1 MSNGDSVAKDL
12 GDYVAG
18 GAIDRPERVPIG
30 SMLWTRRPLI
40 SIEFLI
46 LLVSVFFATVSSAA
60 FWRQVNSLGLFRDSS
75 GWLTAISLF
84 VAMVALTGAML
95 CLVLNR
101 WTSKPILITI
111 LMINSALGYFMTEYS
126 VYIDP
131 GMVRNALRTDTREA
145 VELITPSLLV
155 MILVQGVLPSLLV
168 WRLRIQRRPL
178 GRTLR
183 YRLLVILGCL
193 ATATLFLAISFQDLS
208 ALMRNNKQ
216 LRYLIAP
223 GNYLVS
229 VGRVVLEESRAADGA
244 RLSVGEGATLT
255 GHTTATKPHLLV
267 IVVGETIRAQ
277 NWGLNGYQRQTTP
290 QLAKKKNLI
299 NFRDVTACGSNTEV
313 SVPCMF
319 STYGRR
325 NYDRTLIRQ
334 SESLL
339 HALERAGIKTLWRD
353 NQTGCKGVC
362 AGLDFESFREPR
374 EDPLC
379 DAKSCRDEIMLRGLT
394 DVARNTNGDLVVVL
408 HQLGNHGPS
417 YYQRYPESLRRF
429 RPDCR
434 TADLG
439 ECSRQEIVNA
449 YDNAVLATDDF
460 LARTIALL
468 DSDKSRD
475 SAMIYVSDHGESLG
489 ENNLYLHGI
498 PEAIAPDTQLRVP
511 MVMWM
516 SSGMSANQHLK
527 RSCLQ
532 DKALA
537 VVSHDNLF
545 HSVLGIMQVKT
556 KEYDPAL
563 DLFSPCR

>member
-1 MSNGDSVAKDL
+1 MSNGNSVAKDL

-18 GAIDRPERVPIG
+18 RVNDRPNHVAIG
-30 SMLWTRRPLI
+30 STSWTWRPSL
-40 SIEFLI
+40 SMGVLV
-46 LLVSVFFATVSSAA
+46 LLASVFFAAVSSAA
-60 FWRQVNSLGLFRDSS
+60 FWRQLNSLGLFGGPS
-75 GWLTAISLF
+75 GWLTAVSLF
-84 VAMVALTGAML
+84 FAMVALTAAML

-101 WTSKPILITI
+101 WTSKPILIA
-111 LMINSALGYFMTEYS
+111 LLVINSALGYFMTEYS

-145 VELITPSLLV
+145 VELITPGLLIT
-155 MILVQGVLPSLLV
+155 ILVQGVLPSLVV
-168 WRLRIQRRPL
+168 WRLRIKRVPH
-178 GRTLR
+178 GRALMN
-183 YRLLVILGCL
+183 RLLVLLGCL
-193 ATATLFLAISFQDLS
+193 ATAALFLAVSFQDLS

-229 VGRVVLEESRAADGA
+229 VGRVLLDESRAAEGA

-267 IVVGETIRAQ
+267 IVVGETTRAQ
-277 NWGLNGYQRQTTP
+277 NWGLNGYRRQTTP
-290 QLAKKKNLI
+290 QLAKMNVI

-325 NYDRTLIRQ
+325 NYDLTLIRQ

-339 HALERAGIKTLWRD
+339 HALERAGVKTLWRD

-374 EDPLC
+374 KDPLC
-379 DAKSCRDEIMLRGLT
+379 DAKFCRDEIMLRGLT
-394 DVARNTNGDLVVVL
+394 NVARNTNGDLVVVL

-460 LARTIALL
+460 LARTITLL

-489 ENNLYLHGI
+489 ESNLYLHGI

-516 SSGMSANQHLK
+516 SSGMTANQHLK
-527 RSCLQ
+527 GSCLQ
-532 DKALA
+532 DKALTS
-537 VVSHDNLF
+537 VSHDNLF

-563 DLFSPCR
+563 DLFRSCR

>member
-1 MSNGDSVAKDL
+1 MSNADSVANDL
-12 GDYVAG
+12 GDYVPG
-18 GAIDRPERVPIG
+18 GVADRPKRVAIG
-30 SMLWTRRPLI
+30 SAPWTWRPSL
-40 SIEFLI
+40 SIE
-46 LLVSVFFATVSSAA
+46 LLVLLASVFFATVSSAA
-60 FWRQVNSLGLFRDSS
+60 FWRQLNSLGLFGDSS
-75 GWLTAISLF
+75 GWLTAISLL
-84 VAMVALTGAML
+84 VAMVALTAAML

-101 WTSKPILITI
+101 WTSKPILIA
-111 LMINSALGYFMTEYS
+111 LLVINSALGYFMTEYS

-131 GMVRNALRTDTREA
+131 GMVRNALRTDTRET
-145 VELITPSLLV
+145 VELITPGLIITIV
-155 MILVQGVLPSLLV
+155 VQGVLPSLLV
-168 WRLRIQRRPL
+168 WRLRIKRRPY
-178 GRTLR
+178 GRALR
-183 YRLLVILGCL
+183 YRLLVLLGCL
-193 ATATLFLAISFQDLS
+193 ATAALFLAISFQDLS

-229 VGRVVLEESRAADGA
+229 VGRVLLDESRDADGA

-290 QLAKKKNLI
+290 QLAKMNLI

-319 STYGRR
+319 SAYGRR

-339 HALERAGIKTLWRD
+339 HALERAGVKTLWRD

-374 EDPLC
+374 KDPLC
-379 DAKSCRDEIMLRGLT
+379 DAKFCRDEILLRGLT

-429 RPDCR
+429 IPDCR

-460 LARTIALL
+460 LARTITLL

-516 SSGMSANQHLK
+516 SSGMAANQHMK

-532 DKALA
+532 DKALTA
-537 VVSHDNLF
+537 VSHDNLF

>member
-1 MSNGDSVAKDL
+1 MSNADSVANDL
-12 GDYVAG
+12 GDYVPG
-18 GAIDRPERVPIG
+18 GVADRPKRVVIG
-30 SMLWTRRPLI
+30 SAPWTWRPSL
-40 SIEFLI
+40 SIE
-46 LLVSVFFATVSSAA
+46 LLVLLASVFFATVSSAA
-60 FWRQVNSLGLFRDSS
+60 FWRQLKSIGLFGDPS

-84 VAMVALTGAML
+84 VAMVALTTAML

-101 WTSKPILITI
+101 WTSKPILIAL

-131 GMVRNALRTDTREA
+131 GMVRNALRTDSREA
-145 VELITPSLLV
+145 VELITPGLLIT
-155 MILVQGVLPSLLV
+155 MLVHGVLPSLLV
-168 WRLRIQRRPL
+168 WRLQITRRTY
-178 GRTLR
+178 GRALR
-183 YRLLVILGCL
+183 YRLLFLLACL
-193 ATATLFLAISFQDLS
+193 ATAALFLAVSFQDLS

-229 VGRVVLEESRAADGA
+229 VGRVFLDESRTAGGA
-244 RLSVGEGATLT
+244 RLSVGDGATLT
-255 GHTTATKPHLLV
+255 GHTNATKPHLLV

-290 QLAKKKNLI
+290 QLAQKNLI
-299 NFRDVTACGSNTEV
+299 NFKDVRACGSNTEV

-339 HALERAGIKTLWRD
+339 HALERAGVKTLWRD

-374 EDPLC
+374 KDPLC
-379 DAKSCRDEIMLRGLT
+379 DAKFCRDEIMLRGLT

-439 ECSRQEIVNA
+439 DCSRQEIINA

-468 DSDKSRD
+468 DSDTSRD

-516 SSGMSANQHLK
+516 SSGMAANQHLK

-532 DKALA
+532 DKALTA
-537 VVSHDNLF
+537 VSHDNLF

>member
-1 MSNGDSVAKDL
+1 MSNSNFKLGQPGDNTVASINSTRHARSWMGL
-12 GDYVAG
+12 WAWRPTVSIETVILVAG
-18 GAIDRPERVPIG
+18 
-30 SMLWTRRPLI
+30 L
-40 SIEFLI
+40 
-46 LLVSVFFATVSSAA
+46 FFASVSSAA
-60 FWRQVNSLGLFRDSS
+60 FWRQLYSLGFFEDAS
-75 GWLTAISLF
+75 GWGTATSTLL
-84 VAMVALTGAML
+84 AMVALNAAML
-95 CLVLNR
+95 CIVLNR
-101 WTSKPILITI
+101 WTAKLVLVAFLLT
-111 LMINSALGYFMTEYS
+111 NAALGYFMIQYS

-131 GMVRNALRTDTREA
+131 GMVRNALRTDNREA
-145 VELITPSLLV
+145 FELITPGLIIGV
-155 MILVQGVLPSLLV
+155 LVQGALPSLV
-168 WRLRIQRRPL
+168 VLRVRFKRRPY
-178 GRTLR
+178 GRALK
-183 YRLLVILGCL
+183 YRLLLFLGCVGVSVL
-193 ATATLFLAISFQDLS
+193 LLAISFQDLS

-223 GNYLVS
+223 GNYLIS
-229 VGRVVLEESRAADGA
+229 FSRVLLEEYQSADNT
-244 RLSVGEGATLT
+244 RLAIGEGATLT
-255 GHTTATKPHLLV
+255 GHTNTTKPHLLV
-267 IVVGETIRAQ
+267 IVVGETLRAQ

-290 QLAKKKNLI
+290 QLATKDVI

-325 NYDRTLIRQ
+325 NYDRTLIEQ

-339 HALERAGIKTLWRD
+339 HALERAGVKTLWRD

-374 EDPLC
+374 KDPLC
-379 DAKSCRDEIMLRGLT
+379 DAKFCRDEIMLRGLT

-408 HQLGNHGPS
+408 HQLGNHGPG

-429 RPDCR
+429 KPDCR

-460 LARTIALL
+460 LARTVALL
-468 DSDKSRD
+468 ESDKSRD

-516 SSGMSANQHLK
+516 SPGMKESQHLE
-527 RSCLQ
+527 RSCL
-532 DKALA
+532 KEKSMGA
-537 VVSHDNLF
+537 VSHDNLF
-545 HSVLGIMQVKT
+545 HSVLGLMQVKT
-556 KEYDPAL
+556 NEYVPAL

>member
-1 MSNGDSVAKDL
+1 MPKSESVAEGLD
-12 GDYVAG
+12 GYIAG
-18 GAIDRPERVPIG
+18 GVIERLTRGGMRSTLLTWRPSLSTEA
-30 SMLWTRRPLI
+30 
-40 SIEFLI
+40 LI
-46 LLVSVFFATVSSAA
+46 LLVSALFATFSSGA
-60 FWRQVNSLGLFRDSS
+60 FWRQVHGLGVLDAPS
-75 GWLTAISLF
+75 GTLTLVSLF
-84 VAMVALTGAML
+84 FAMVALNAALL
-95 CLVLNR
+95 CIVLNC
-101 WTSKPILITI
+101 WTAKPILIT
-111 LMINSALGYFMTEYS
+111 LFLINSALGYFMTEYS

-145 VELITPSLLV
+145 AELFTPNLLIA
-155 MILVQGVLPSLLV
+155 ILVQGVLPSLMI
-168 WRLRIQRRPL
+168 WRLRLRRRPY
-178 GRTLR
+178 GRTIS
-183 YRLLVILGCL
+183 YRILFLLACL
-193 ATATLFLAISFQDLS
+193 ATTAVFLAVSFQDLS

-216 LRYLIAP
+216 LRYLITP

-229 VGRVVLEESRAADGA
+229 IGRVLFDESSASDGA
-244 RLSVGEGATLT
+244 RLPVGEGARLT
-255 GHTTATKPHLLV
+255 GHTVVTKPHLLV
-267 IVVGETIRAQ
+267 IVVGETIRAK
-277 NWGLNGYQRQTTP
+277 NWGLTGYQRQTTP
-290 QLAKKKNLI
+290 QLSKKNVI

-319 STYGRR
+319 SPYGRR
-325 NYDRTLIRQ
+325 NYDRTLIQQ

-362 AGLDFESFREPR
+362 AGLDFESFREPKK
-374 EDPLC
+374 DPLC
-379 DAKSCRDEIMLRGLT
+379 DAKFCRDEIMLRGLT
-394 DVARNTNGDLVVVL
+394 DIARNTNGDLVVVL

-417 YYQRYPESLRRF
+417 YYQRYPDSLRRF

-460 LARTIALL
+460 LARTITLL

-516 SSGMSANQHLK
+516 SSGMTANQHLK
-527 RSCLQ
+527 QSCLQ
-532 DKALA
+532 ERTLDA
-537 VVSHDNLF
+537 VSHDNLF
-545 HSVLGIMQVKT
+545 HSVLGLMQVKT